1 MLYREKKWAYLHYG
15 KSGELFDM
23 EKDPKQYNNL
33 IDDPAYAE
41 TLTKIRQK
49 LNAKLSEIRKTDLG
63 AKQ

>member
-1 MLYREKKWAYLHYG
+1 
-15 KSGELFDM
+15 M

-41 TLTKIRQK
+41 TLAKIRQK